1 MQTATSPSLLL
12 PHAAS
17 SVASPWSATRPIG
30 APAAQQW
37 PVLKCNVGGRD
48 RSVRAQA
55 EKAARGP
62 IGEYGERVMVGDA
75 GEEEAAGDEEMAIKL
90 ECDESGCV
98 LVVGRNV
105 PTLDDDSQ
113 GYLQCNLTGCFYDS
127 AVPVA
132 EFRVLEGS
140 GWRLGYETAP
150 ANEEAFCAM
159 VGAGGWS
166 VALTAS
172 EFNDFCK
179 LVQMLRK
186 GLITMD
192 QDGVLNRDDIV
203 MQVERGNL
211 WMECVVARQTL
222 PTLQR
227 FLKMGGRPSGA
238 AFAIRFILSG
248 TDSKRQAEGFW
259 PAEAVMDMLAKMD
272 ELSAPSQ
279 PTTGSSSSKRAEPVT
294 A

>member
-17 SVASPWSATRPIG
+17 TVASPWTATRPAG
-30 APAAQQW
+30 AAAAQQW
-37 PVLKCNVGGRD
+37 PALKCHVNGRD
-48 RSVRAQA
+48 RSVRVQA
-55 EKAARGP
+55 DKAARGP
-62 IGEYGERVMVGDA
+62 IGEFGERVMVGDA
-75 GEEEAAGDEEMAIKL
+75 GEEEQAGDEEMAIKL

-105 PTLDDDSQ
+105 PNLDDDSQ

-127 AVPVA
+127 AAPVA
-132 EFRVLEGS
+132 EFRVLEGA

-203 MQVERGNL
+203 MQVELGNL

-227 FLKMGGRPSGA
+227 FLKMGGRPTGA

-272 ELSAPSQ
+272 ELSSPAQ
-279 PTTGSSSSKRAEPVT
+279 PNSSSKQAEAVT

>member
-1 MQTATSPSLLL
+1 MQTVTAPSSLLSRVL
-12 PHAAS
+12 PSPAPQWPAAS
-17 SVASPWSATRPIG
+17 TAAAKCPSPLVAARP
-30 APAAQQW
+30 
-37 PVLKCNVGGRD
+37 V

-55 EKAARGP
+55 EKGP
-62 IGEYGERVMVGDA
+62 QSPVGEYGERVMVGSA
-75 GEEEAAGDEEMAIKL
+75 EEEERSGDDEMAIKL

-98 LVVGRNV
+98 LVVGKNV
-105 PTLDDDSQ
+105 KSLDDDAQ

-127 AVPVA
+127 PQPTN
-132 EFRVLEGS
+132 EFRVLEGA

-150 ANEEAFCAM
+150 ASEESFCAM

-179 LVQMLRK
+179 LIQMLRK

-192 QDGVLNRDDIV
+192 EDGVLNRDEIV

-211 WMECVVARQTL
+211 WMECVVSRQTL
-222 PTLQR
+222 PALQR
-227 FLKMGGRPSGA
+227 FLKFGGRQSGAA

-248 TDSKRQAEGFW
+248 SDSKRQAEGFW
-259 PAEAVMDMLAKMD
+259 PAEAVMDMLSKIE
-272 ELSAPSQ
+272 ELSSPSSE
-279 PTTGSSSSKRAEPVT
+279 TSSTKEAV
-294 A
+294 AA